1 MTVPFHSKR
10 RDQIVAVDLGTRTTK
25 AVYLQRKGERF
36 SLSNFT
42 LHDAPVYEK
51 KLSPEMLA
59 EHLKSVMQSLGAR
72 TKQMVL
78 VIGVNDSLLRH
89 AELPPVPVSEM
100 RMMLKFNAKSYL
112 QQDLTDYVFDCHIL
126 PPRGPTRRTGQ
137 IESEFKVL
145 VGGAKRHLIDDLQT
159 AAKIAGLVPSEIVP
173 SLIGPV
179 NAFEAAQPEIFFKE
193 VVALVDVGFKSS
205 TISILLNG
213 ELILSRVVARW

>member
-59 EHLKSVMQSLGAR
+59 EHLKSVMRSLGAR

-78 VIGVNDSLLRH
+78 VIGVNAIHCCD
-89 AELPPVPVSEM
+89 
-100 RMMLKFNAKSYL
+100 
-112 QQDLTDYVFDCHIL
+112 
-126 PPRGPTRRTGQ
+126 TR
-137 IESEFKVL
+137 
-145 VGGAKRHLIDDLQT
+145 
-159 AAKIAGLVPSEIVP
+159 
-173 SLIGPV
+173 
-179 NAFEAAQPEIFFKE
+179 
-193 VVALVDVGFKSS
+193 
-205 TISILLNG
+205 
-213 ELILSRVVARW
+213 